1 MSTLSQY
8 EKDIRPWGQYERFTL
23 NEQTTVKLIQ
33 VNPGEVL
40 SLQTHSKRQEFWRT
54 ISGKG
59 IASIDGVDTELAAGV
74 EVFIPLGA
82 KHRVQATTEQLLFL
96 EIAFGEFD
104 EKDIVRLEDKYGRK

>member
-1 MSTLSQY
+1 MSALPHY
-8 EKDIRPWGQYERFTL
+8 EKDIRPWGEYERFTL
-23 NEQTTVKLIQ
+23 NEQTTVKLIT

-40 SLQTHSKRQEFWRT
+40 SLQTHSKRNEFWRI

-59 IASIDGVDTELAAGV
+59 IASVDGIDIELSKGV
-74 EVFIPLGA
+74 EVNIPLGA

>member
-1 MSTLSQY
+1 MSALPHY
-8 EKDIRPWGQYERFTL
+8 EKDIRPWGEYERFTL
-23 NEQTTVKLIQ
+23 NEQTTVKLITI
-33 VNPGEVL
+33 NPGEVL
-40 SLQTHSKRQEFWRT
+40 SLQTHSKRNEFWRI

-59 IASIDGVDTELAAGV
+59 IASVDGIDIELSKGV
-74 EVFIPLGA
+74 EVNIPLGA